1 MFNNI
6 SGGQTK
12 NLYFENLQKQKI
24 RMPTNKS
31 MSNKEASV
39 SCLPVLLSKA
49 DCEHACKFHF
59 QNVKTLI
66 WGANIAILNFCM
78 SCLWCEGNNNNYC

>member
-1 MFNNI
+1 MFNDI

-31 MSNKEASV
+31 MSNKIKQQIKYGKVTE
-39 SCLPVLLSKA
+39 
-49 DCEHACKFHF
+49 
-59 QNVKTLI
+59 
-66 WGANIAILNFCM
+66 M
-78 SCLWCEGNNNNYC
+78 